1 MLKEASAL
9 RSLSPYSDDTGWIA
23 IGGLPTIRVGNNN
36 LKKKGAE
43 AKNYNVADADF
54 HTLAAV

>member
-9 RSLSPYSDDTGWIA
+9 RSLPPHSDNTGRIT
-23 IGGLPTIRVGNNN
+23 IGGFPTIRVGNNN